1 MKKPPKPPNRFTSN
15 TAFQHY
21 KGIIQTDSLN
31 LATVSENTILNIFK
45 NTNVF
50 KAAVQNNLSGCFLKD
65 GAQVLAKHITD
76 LCNLSVTSGK
86 FPDSCEIAKLK
97 PINKKGSFTKVS
109 NCRPISLLPLVSKVI
124 K

>member
-86 FPDSCEIAKLK
+86 FPIY
-97 PINKKGSFTKVS
+97 KKGSFTKVS